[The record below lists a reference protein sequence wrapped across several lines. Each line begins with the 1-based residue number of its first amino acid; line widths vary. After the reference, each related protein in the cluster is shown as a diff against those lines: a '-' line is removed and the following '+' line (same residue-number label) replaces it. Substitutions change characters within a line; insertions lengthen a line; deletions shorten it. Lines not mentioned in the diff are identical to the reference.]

1 MYNFVRYPQLKEV
14 NKMNPQPDGG
24 CTKTNPPPFRMP
36 KMISTGIN
44 PGKKPT
50 GFHVVGKN
58 HSDSNCPG
66 HGDCD
71 CKSDCDCKE
80 DCACQPSG

>member
-1 MYNFVRYPQLKEV
+1 
-14 NKMNPQPDGG
+14 MNQILSGVCAVSVP
-24 CTKTNPPPFRMP
+24 TPFRIP
-36 KMISTGIN
+36 KMMSTGIN
-44 PGKKPT
+44 PSKKPT
-50 GFHVVGKN
+50 GFHVVGKI

-71 CKSDCDCKE
+71 CKSNCDCKD